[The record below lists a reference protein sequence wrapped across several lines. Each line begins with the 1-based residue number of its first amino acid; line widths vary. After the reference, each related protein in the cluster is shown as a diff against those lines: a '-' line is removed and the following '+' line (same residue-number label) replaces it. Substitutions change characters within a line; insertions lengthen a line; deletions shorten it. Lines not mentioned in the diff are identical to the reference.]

1 LSRHLR
7 EVCMKNGGSPVPPEA
22 TSAVQKPV
30 VSVRLQMKQLLSKK
44 QHDYLD
50 NVGISRSNIGPS
62 SEKYMRR
69 DVKSS
74 IPSLP
79 ESPIFPKRSDQ
90 GTSADK
96 TAISS
101 IIVARDKS
109 TSDIKRILFKD
120 AHDPRQPEY
129 IQLYPSTRNTRGR
142 IRCVR
147 AILCNQTTISDENE
161 PTDEQLPY
169 DYLLPLLF
177 RNLNF
182 ATIIDHAQANYGQV
196 TNEELERLR
205 QEGIKQICG
214 YFGRDEPG
222 ASGYAYTTLSA
233 EDNNFELK
241 NSIVRTGTP
250 LSDTHVSDSEKSEI
264 STSAPNSLLLSPY
277 TMESSPPT
285 IRSREWPL
293 EVESPENKKSRTPS
307 KSKPHEVL
315 AVSEVEGIT
324 SQSYH

>member
-1 LSRHLR
+1 MFCVRPLHQDVHGRHLHFKACLIICCTTIPHHQIQKLVYIDQPVTYNHKDSRAGQFTNPSRSPLVLLNSMTARDTAMTKHMTIRSPIRDLRLANGRWACPRCTQDFVTRKVARQHVRRIHDRPRWPCESKHMQFPNPPSEGLRRSDDQRKVFRVESKPKPWRCTNSCGKGFTRRSGLSRHLR

-30 VSVRLQMKQLLSKK
+30 VSMRLQMKRLLSKK

-109 TSDIKRILFKD
+109 TSDIKRILLSCLKT
-120 AHDPRQPEY
+120 P
-129 IQLYPSTRNTRGR
+129 
-142 IRCVR
+142 
-147 AILCNQTTISDENE
+147 
-161 PTDEQLPY
+161 
-169 DYLLPLLF
+169 
-177 RNLNF
+177 
-182 ATIIDHAQANYGQV
+182 
-196 TNEELERLR
+196 
-205 QEGIKQICG
+205 
-214 YFGRDEPG
+214 
-222 ASGYAYTTLSA
+222 TTLDNPNTFNFIHQQETPEA
-233 EDNNFELK
+233 EF
-241 NSIVRTGTP
+241 
-250 LSDTHVSDSEKSEI
+250 
-264 STSAPNSLLLSPY
+264 
-277 TMESSPPT
+277 
-285 IRSREWPL
+285 
-293 EVESPENKKSRTPS
+293 
-307 KSKPHEVL
+307 
-315 AVSEVEGIT
+315 AV
-324 SQSYH
+324 